1 MKKLIFMAA
10 IAALLFSGCA
20 KDGDTGPQ
28 GPQGPQGN
36 TGPQGNQGISQIK
49 CFYEY
54 LSYYD
59 FITVSTSTNSYKMK
73 GAIYISEMTSS
84 VLNDGLV
91 MVYKENAADVWQAL
105 PYTYFFSG
113 SSIMYHSFTVEP
125 NWINIYLE
133 SETNFTISG
142 IRSYKIV
149 VASNSLRQA
158 NPDLNW
164 NDYKEVCKR
173 FNLEQ

>member
-10 IAALLFSGCA
+10 IAALLFTGCA

-28 GPQGPQGN
+28 GTQGN
-36 TGPQGNQGISQIK
+36 TGPQGNPGISQIK

-54 LSYYD
+54 LSASTD
-59 FITVSTSTNSYKMK
+59 FTNLSTNTNTTRKK
-73 GAIYISEMTSS
+73 AIVYLPELTSS

-91 MVYKENAADVWQAL
+91 MVYEEGATDVWKAM
-105 PYTYFFSG
+105 PYTSFFTSG
-113 SSIMYHSFTVEP
+113 HALYHSFTSEP

-142 IRSYKIV
+142 IWSYKIV

-164 NDYKEVCKR
+164 NDYKEVCRR

>member
-28 GPQGPQGN
+28 GPQGN

-49 CFYEY
+49 FFYKS
-54 LSYYD
+54 LSASTD
-59 FITVSTSTNSYKMK
+59 FITVSTTTNSYKK
-73 GAIYISEMTSS
+73 KAAIYISEMTSG
-84 VLNDGLV
+84 VLIDGLV
-91 MVYKENAADVWQAL
+91 MVYKENATDVWQAL
-105 PYTYFFSG
+105 PYTNFFSNG
-113 SSIMYHSFTVEP
+113 SIMYNSFTAEP

-133 SETNFTISG
+133 SETNFTVSG
-142 IRSYKIV
+142 FWTYKIV
-149 VASNSLRQA
+149 IASDLLRTA

>member
-10 IAALLFSGCA
+10 LAAMLSGCA

-28 GPQGPQGN
+28 GPQGN
-36 TGPQGNQGISQIK
+36 TGPQGNPGISQIK
-49 CFYEY
+49 CIYKY
-54 LSYYD
+54 LSASD
-59 FITVSTSTNSYKMK
+59 FITVSTSGNSYKK
-73 GAIYISEMTSS
+73 KAAIYISEMTSS

-91 MVYKENAADVWQAL
+91 MVYKENATDVWQAL

-133 SETNFTISG
+133 SETNFTVSG
-142 IRSYKIV
+142 IWSYKIV
-149 VASNSLRQA
+149 IASNRLRAA

-164 NDYKEVCKR
+164 NDYKEVARR
-173 FNLEQ
+173 FNLE